1 MQTNIIGQLISVA
14 EPVKKDSYTSQ
25 LIEVNVKE
33 FDTAN
38 GSLKSDQTF
47 PITIFNKKIE
57 ELKAVLLLKE
67 RVMVK
72 CYIKALKSEKDG
84 KTYHNI
90 ALNGVSI
97 TKV

>member
-14 EPVKKDSYTSQ
+14 EPVRKDSYTSQ

-33 FDTAN
+33 FDTTS
-38 GSLKSDQTF
+38 GTLKSDQTF

-57 ELKAVLLLKE
+57 ELKAVSMLNQ

-84 KTYHNI
+84 KTYHNL
-90 ALNGVSI
+90 ALNGISI